1 MFLLFHEIFE
11 KFEQLKT
18 REERLTYLRNNHTYQ
33 FKEFLRGA
41 FDPNVIFKVNIPKYR
56 PAVEPEGLN
65 YSTLHNEMDRVY
77 LFVEGH
83 PKTPIG
89 ITEDK
94 KEYVLKNMLEAIH
107 KKEAELLIAML
118 KKDLKIKFL
127 TAKLIKEVYPD
138 IEIEK
143 RKVAA

>member
-1 MFLLFHEIFE
+1 MFLLFHEIFD

-18 REERLTYLRNNHTYQ
+18 REERLNFLRKNHTPQ

-41 FDPNVIFKVNIPKYR
+41 FDPNVIFKVTIPTYR

-65 YSTLHNEMDRVY
+65 YSTLHNEMDRMY
-77 LFVEGH
+77 LFVQGH
-83 PKTPIG
+83 PKTPVG

-107 KKEAELLIAML
+107 KKEAEILIAML

-127 TAKLIKEVYPD
+127 TAKLVKEVYPD

-143 RKVAA
+143 KKVAA